1 MALRTTWI
9 MVFMDVYEHLLK
21 EKIEYLISLSLD
33 PTTNSKTTNPELIS
47 KNFLKNYIVL
57 TKQAKRTDWLKIIE
71 NSGLLISKL
80 FLDPESK
87 M

>member
-21 EKIEYLISLSLD
+21 EKIEYLIILSLD

-47 KNFLKNYIVL
+47 TNFLKNYIVL
-57 TKQAKRTDWLKIIE
+57 MKQAKRTDWSKIIE

-80 FLDPESK
+80 LLEPESK

>member
-33 PTTNSKTTNPELIS
+33 PTTNSKTTNPELIFT
-47 KNFLKNYIVL
+47 NFLKIYIIL